1 MDRKHSP
8 WKTFGDRNPEVSS
21 VNPRSAYAMRP
32 KDNEQRKM
40 GPIPIDGR
48 KSSMEFEMVDYP
60 NLLFGLSPTAPILTN
75 PGYPPGLFHYDH
87 SSPRSGDVNRTTP
100 IVGKA
105 EVVHIGRAKIR
116 EISITRQV
124 RTEKGH
130 ARYDRTGSPSD
141 RSRMHRKASELEDDW
156 VFVEKN
162 KSA

>member
-8 WKTFGDRNPEVSS
+8 WKTFANRNPEVSS
-21 VNPRSAYAMRP
+21 VNPRSAYAERP

-40 GPIPIDGR
+40 GPVPIDGR

-60 NLLFGLSPTAPILTN
+60 NLLLGLSPTAPILTN

-87 SSPRSGDVNRTTP
+87 SSPRSEDVKRTTP

-124 RTEKGH
+124 RTEKGL